1 MVSRF
6 GIKLSKGILPQG
18 NLGKIR
24 GKMANNLGK
33 VKQIIKNIRN
43 EDKKIDKDIGKL
55 LKESKKFSK
64 NIEEFEKINNDSL
77 HELKIYIELMRKLYG
92 NNLNSVY
99 PEIIKLENYIGDLY
113 KVLEDI
119 KNKRSLL
126 NSVLNEIHKAWETHK
141 HKISKT

>member
-1 MVSRF
+1 MVPSF
-6 GIKLSKGILPQG
+6 GKRMLEGKIPSG
-18 NLGKIR
+18 NLGKFK

-55 LKESKKFSK
+55 LKESKNFSK
-64 NIEEFEKINNDSL
+64 NIEEFEKITNDSL
-77 HELKIYIELMRKLYG
+77 HELKKYIELMWKLYG

-99 PEIIKLENYIGDLY
+99 PEIIKLENYIGNLY
-113 KVLEDI
+113 KVLEDM
-119 KNKRSLL
+119 KNKRSLM
-126 NSVLNEIHKAWETHK
+126 NSILNEINKGWETHK